1 MQRPAKVSISYCL
14 ECGYQPYAF
23 SLAEAL
29 LNEFQLLLAGV
40 ELVPWVNGAFDVRV
54 NGDLVHSMYRD
65 GGFPTNETVFTA
77 VRERLETD
85 RSTGPGGRPV

>member
-14 ECGYQPYAF
+14 ECGYQSYAF
-23 SLAEAL
+23 ALAEAL

-54 NGDLVHSMYRD
+54 NGELVHSMYRE
-65 GGFPTNETVFTA
+65 GGIPENEAIFKA
-77 VRERLETD
+77 VRKRLEKSD
-85 RSTGPGGRPV
+85 V